1 MNTLDIA
8 LVIIT
13 VVGFAYGYFKGLIK
27 QLSFG
32 AGIALGLLQ
41 AVLFY
46 PTVTVWIKEY
56 TQWADWIAVPAAFIA
71 ILVCVVLL
79 FKVAG
84 AILAGILNFCH
95 LSFIDSILGAAFS
108 TLVGMFIFVGAV
120 ALTENIMPDNR
131 YTGKTSQEQS
141 LLYKH
146 TKILTSLII
155 DEAEKKI

>member
-8 LVIIT
+8 LAAIIL
-13 VVGFAYGYFKGLIK
+13 VGLIYGYCKGLIK

-46 PTVTVWIKEY
+46 PTAAVWIKDY
-56 TQWADWIAVPAAFIA
+56 TQWADWIAVPAAFLA
-71 ILVCVVLL
+71 ILICVVIV

-84 AILAGILNFCH
+84 VILAWILNLCH
-95 LSFIDSILGAAFS
+95 LAFIDRALGAIFS
-108 TLVGMFIFVGAV
+108 TIIAMFILVGAV
-120 ALTENIMPDNR
+120 ALTENFMPDNK
-131 YTGKTSQEQS
+131 YTGKTSQENS

-155 DEAEKKI
+155 DEAEKKL

>member
-8 LVIIT
+8 LAA
-13 VVGFAYGYFKGLIK
+13 VVLIGFIYGYCKGIIK

-46 PTVTVWIKEY
+46 PTVTVWIKDY
-56 TQWADWIAVPAAFIA
+56 TQWANWVAIPAAFVA
-71 ILVCVVLL
+71 ILVCVVIL

-84 AILAGILNFCH
+84 VILAGILKWCH
-95 LSFIDSILGAAFS
+95 LAFIDRILGAVFSAFVA
-108 TLVGMFIFVGAV
+108 TLIFVGAV
-120 ALTENIMPDNR
+120 TLSENIMPENR
-131 YTGKTSQEQS
+131 YTGETTQKES